1 MRELNLDLPKIL
13 DWLLLYFQHDEFI
26 LTITRLLYDNEV
38 DLVYIINYYLNH
50 LGTTI
55 YGDLFVK
62 TIQYYE
68 DVPPPD
74 MVEWKGD
81 FNQIIDLMKEYDF
94 ELYYDATKNKF
105 IKKRNCVTIN
115 GRNVVERL
123 VTFGRP

>member
-50 LGTTI
+50 LDTTI
-55 YGDLFVK
+55 SGDLFVK

-74 MVEWKGD
+74 MVGWKGD
-81 FNQIIDLMKEYDF
+81 FNQIIDLMKKYDF
-94 ELYYDATKNKF
+94 ELYYDATKNGF
-105 IKKRNCVTIN
+105 IKKKSQTYR
-115 GRNVVERL
+115 
-123 VTFGRP
+123 